1 MYRWS
6 LQHDNSV
13 PELSQ
18 DLLHKLQQTYLSQR
32 SYLLRSIEHLLLELV
47 IGEESHQSITAAAI
61 TEALDDGLDMHLC
74 ESLAASLDP
83 TSQQSLLLKPSRSS
97 SAAADST
104 ASMHEQDS
112 SGQGWLFQQQALMEQ
127 EILMQLAISVFE
139 LKPCTPPCF
148 AKVMSAIHLHVFCS
162 WHEDAAAGG
171 AKARVAQL
179 VSAAQIRNIIS
190 DRFAYIGSC
199 TAHACQCSLPVHLT
213 QLPYPRFV
221 LPAITSRS

>member
-6 LQHDNSV
+6 LQHNNSV
-13 PELSQ
+13 PEVSQ
-18 DLLHKLQQTYLSQR
+18 DLLHEVQQAYLAQR
-32 SYLLRSIEHLLLELV
+32 LYLLRSIEHLLLELV
-47 IGEESHQSITAAAI
+47 IGDEPQQSITASAI

-97 SAAADST
+97 SADPNVV
-104 ASMHEQDS
+104 SMDEQDT

-162 WHEDAAAGG
+162 WHKGIAAGG
-171 AKARVAQL
+171 AKARAAQL
-179 VSAAQIRNIIS
+179 VSAAQIRNLFTAH
-190 DRFAYIGSC
+190 FAYIGSC
-199 TAHACQCSLPVHLT
+199 TTKVCHRSLV
-213 QLPYPRFV
+213 R
-221 LPAITSRS
+221 